1 MKLNMLLGMFG
12 LGGPEITLI
21 VVIVLL
27 MFGGKKIPE
36 LAKGIGKGIKDFKD
50 SYNGAKESE
59 DPEKKNDTEAKN
71 KNQASDGTR

>member
-1 MKLNMLLGMFG
+1 MNLNILLGIFG
-12 LGGPEITLI
+12 LGGPELTLI

-50 SYNGAKESE
+50 SYNGGKA
-59 DPEKKNDTEAKN
+59 PEEEAKTKDN
-71 KNQASDGTR
+71 EPTK

>member
-1 MKLNMLLGMFG
+1 MILNLILGMFG

-36 LAKGIGKGIKDFKD
+36 LAKGIGKGIRDFKD
-50 SYNGAKESE
+50 SYKGGKDPEESE
-59 DPEKKNDTEAKN
+59 KKEEEKK
-71 KNQASDGTR
+71 

>member
-1 MKLNMLLGMFG
+1 MNSNILLGIFG
-12 LGGPEITLI
+12 LGGPELTLI

-50 SYNGAKESE
+50 SYNGGKENE
-59 DPEKKNDTEAKN
+59 DHEQKKDNTTTK
-71 KNQASDGTR
+71 

>member
-1 MKLNMLLGMFG
+1 MELNLILGMFG
-12 LGGPEITLI
+12 LGGPELILI

-50 SYNGAKESE
+50 SYKGGKDDEL
-59 DPEKKNDTEAKN
+59 EKKDQEK
-71 KNQASDGTR
+71 K

>member
-1 MKLNMLLGMFG
+1 MNLSILLGMFG

-50 SYNGAKESE
+50 SYNGGKDTEE
-59 DPEKKNDTEAKN
+59 QEKKKDNEPTN
-71 KNQASDGTR
+71 

>member
-1 MKLNMLLGMFG
+1 MNLSILLGIFG
-12 LGGPEITLI
+12 LGGPELTLI

-50 SYNGAKESE
+50 SYNGGKEA
-59 DPEKKNDTEAKN
+59 DPDEHKKDNSTTK
-71 KNQASDGTR
+71 